1 MSNDQVKGHSP
12 AFALLRNSSHP
23 QSLPSYQSSC
33 SSPSDWLHFL
43 IFSLLHSYFCS
54 SAHSLVLVL
63 MVVVSSPSA
72 RRSKTGE
79 RLDPPQPQ
87 LFSFDLFSS
96 FSHLPCV
103 WGSSWQEA
111 QDLHWYLP
119 LLLFLHHQSR
129 SFFGLWLDWVV
140 SWCLCCLA
148 FDQTQKQADQ
158 PCSTVSSEFRP

>member
-1 MSNDQVKGHSP
+1 MSNDQVEVQSP
-12 AFALLRNSSHP
+12 AFALLRYSSHP
-23 QSLPSYQSSC
+23 QSLLLYQSSC
-33 SSPSDWLHFL
+33 SSPSDFLHYL
-43 IFSLLHSYFCS
+43 IFSLLHSCFCF
-54 SAHSLVLVL
+54 SAHSLVLIL
-63 MVVVSSPSA
+63 MGEVFSSTA

-96 FSHLPCV
+96 FSHPPCV
-103 WGSSWQEA
+103 WGSSWREA

-129 SFFGLWLDWVV
+129 SFFGLSLDWVV

-148 FDQTQKQADQ
+148 FDQTQKQVAQ